1 MDLEIDRLRSTRN
14 LAKGCLWMLNTHLKT
29 DDGGRFIEQPIQNP
43 LVPAHPHGPVLTFS
57 KTLILFH
64 THQKKRVSEA
74 CYKKRDIDWWC
85 SSSEWVIF
93 RPVDQVVCKWEPGYW
108 KWCMISN
115 PVLVLVLS
123 LSLTTKTCS
132 WVLIQDPFFIFFQ
145 KIPLARMDYL
155 AREWNE
161 GLKEKKARDW
171 WLCLGSLICFFAN
184 GMCDVYDFE
193 NGSYFLQL

>member
-1 MDLEIDRLRSTRN
+1 
-14 LAKGCLWMLNTHLKT
+14 MLNTELKIHLKT

-43 LVPAHPHGPVLTFS
+43 LVPALPHGPELTFS

-64 THQKKRVSEA
+64 THQKNRVSEA
-74 CYKKRDIDWWC
+74 CYKKRDTDWWC

-115 PVLVLVLS
+115 PVLVLALVLS
-123 LSLTTKTCS
+123 LALTTKACS
-132 WVLIQDPFFIFFQ
+132 WVLIQDPFFLFFKRSLWRGWITWQ
-145 KIPLARMDYL
+145 
-155 AREWNE
+155 ENE
-161 GLKEKKARDW
+161 TKEKKARDW

-184 GMCDVYDFE
+184 GMCDVYEFE
-193 NGSYFLQL
+193 NGS